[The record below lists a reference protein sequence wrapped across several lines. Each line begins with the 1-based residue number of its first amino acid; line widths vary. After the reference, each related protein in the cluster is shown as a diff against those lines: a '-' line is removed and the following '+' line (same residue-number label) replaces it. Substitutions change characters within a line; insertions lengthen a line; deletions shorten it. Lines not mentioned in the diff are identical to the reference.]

1 MKLMVAFASPKRS
14 RKIVR
19 IAAAHAKAMNAEV
32 VLVRVIADPAKLGVI
47 AELISTDTP
56 KETAQSQLD
65 MVVAELT
72 EKGVRASAML
82 KIGPVAETLVST
94 ASELGA
100 DTVYVGSSPI
110 KPRGFS
116 ISIQDP
122 ILHYLVDRCPLSLH
136 IARDQDGDPDSWDS
150 AE

>member
-19 IAAAHAKAMNAEV
+19 IAAAHAKAMKAEL

-56 KETAQSQLD
+56 KETAQSQID
-65 MVVAELT
+65 MVVSELQ
-72 EKGVRASAML
+72 EKGVSVVGML

-94 ASELGA
+94 AIELGV
-100 DTVYVGSSPI
+100 DTVYAGSGPI
-110 KPRGFS
+110 KPRGFG
-116 ISIQDP
+116 IAIQDP
-122 ILHYLVDRCPLSLH
+122 ILHYLLDKCPINLYV
-136 IARDQDGDPDSWDS
+136 ARDQDGDPDSWTLG
-150 AE
+150 E